1 MWKEKFI
8 KDELAIMV
16 DPRGGGLHNP
26 NMAILYEYF
35 DGDELLKHMEQE
47 FRHEQFIWMAWFEV
61 SSIGKEVVFT
71 WIGRTSH
78 LYLVKWISTWCQ
90 ELWICL

>member
-1 MWKEKFI
+1 MRKENFI

-47 FRHEQFIWMAWFEV
+47 FRHEQIF
-61 SSIGKEVVFT
+61 
-71 WIGRTSH
+71 
-78 LYLVKWISTWCQ
+78 
-90 ELWICL
+90 